1 MAEPEEEDIAPAPV
15 EIPWELITKEEIHR
29 SLKAAKGTTA
39 PREDEIPTLVWKH
52 L

>member
-1 MAEPEEEDIAPAPV
+1 MAEVEEENIVPAPA
-15 EIPWELITKEEIHR
+15 EIPWEPITKEEIYW

-39 PREDEIPTLVWKH
+39 LGEDEIPTLVWKH